1 MAFTADKVR
10 QGVQQAAAGGYSVD
24 NSLRFN
30 DDDSAYLSRTPS
42 SAGNRK
48 TWTLSCWVKLGNLG
62 ITRDLMSTISGDE
75 DVIRFSS
82 SDTLQIMFHGG
93 TYGYLATTQVFRD
106 TSAWY
111 HIIVSIDTTLST
123 AGNRIRLYVN
133 GIEVTDFTSNTNP
146 SQDYQT
152 YINSTSTQY
161 LSKKSNQSIRYHDGY
176 LSEVHFID
184 GQALDPTSFGETGT
198 YGEWKPI
205 EVTGMT
211 YGTNGFYLDF
221 SNSGSLGTDASS
233 NTNNWTV
240 NNLAATD
247 QMLDSPT
254 NNFACM
260 NPLSDSS
267 ATLSQGNLQNQY
279 GGGNYYCPA
288 TFQLPKTGKWY
299 WEVHITALHSNGNCY
314 GRLGITYED
323 SNSKTINDGYGY
335 GVYNSG
341 LHMLTSTGVYS
352 TGLTDNVGDIIQ
364 FAVDMD
370 NGKFYIGQD
379 DTYYNT
385 SSPYGDGNPSAG
397 TNPSATGI
405 DTTLDWRPD
414 FNVGHHSSY
423 DTKFHANFG
432 QDSSFAGNKTAQ
444 GNQDGN
450 EIGDFYYSVPTGFLA
465 LCTNNL
471 TGISTPYQAYSSCST
486 EDEYKEVTYTGNG
499 SSDGT
504 FIYLGF
510 LATNIC
516 IDGTNYTNASTS
528 SFDFLSNGIKCR
540 STTKNS
546 NGTSYT
552 LEAWVDTDFKYNTAE
567 GN

>member
-30 DDDSAYLSRTPS
+30 ANDSPYLSRTFGT
-42 SAGNRK
+42 ATNRK
-48 TWTLSCWVKLGNLG
+48 KWTISMWVKLG
-62 ITRDLMSTISGDE
+62 TTSSTTARLFGGKGSGDYCSMAIE
-75 DVIRFSS
+75 NTG
-82 SDTLQIMFHGG
+82 TLTYWVYGG
-93 TYGYLATTQVFRD
+93 NGQLTTTQLFRD
-106 TSAWY
+106 PSAWY
-111 HIIVSIDTTLST
+111 HIIWSVDTTQST
-123 AGNRIRLYVN
+123 ASNRIKLYVN
-133 GIEVTDFTSNTNP
+133 GEQVTDFATSNYP
-146 SQDYQT
+146 SQDFNT
-152 YINSTSTQY
+152 YINNSSD
-161 LSKKSNQSIRYHDGY
+161 HDIGRDSWYGNHFWGGY
-176 LSEVHFID
+176 MSEINFID
-184 GQALDPTSFGETGT
+184 GQALDHTSFGETGD

-254 NNFACM
+254 NNFCTW
-260 NPLSDSS
+260 NPLAPNHADGIDLKEGNLSNNLNRTSHS
-267 ATLSQGNLQNQY
+267 ATFGFDS
-279 GGGNYYCPA
+279 
-288 TFQLPKTGKWY
+288 GKWY
-299 WEVHITALHSNGNCY
+299 WEFLAVTANFMLGLVDRVDIRADSGHHYLFISHDNQQAANGTT
-314 GRLGITYED
+314 LDTD
-323 SNSKTINDGYGY
+323 SFS
-335 GVYNSG
+335 SA
-341 LHMLTSTGVYS
+341 SA
-352 TGLTDNVGDIIQ
+352 GDIIG
-364 FAVDMD
+364 FAYDVDAQTMD
-370 NGKFYIGQD
+370 IYQNNSLVLEFSTVPKTKTNYFFCD
-379 DTYYNT
+379 R
-385 SSPYGDGNPSAG
+385 SA
-397 TNPSATGI
+397 NATGYQ
-405 DTTLDWRPD
+405 
-414 FNVGHHSSY
+414 VV
-423 DTKFHANFG
+423 NFG

>member
-10 QGVQQAAAGGYSVD
+10 QGVQKDTGYSID

-30 DDDSAYLSRTPS
+30 DNDSAYLSWTPS

-48 TWTLSCWVKLGNLG
+48 TWTFSCWFKRGNV
-62 ITRDLMSTISGDE
+62 SASGGRIFSAGHPTPFGVIGFDNA
-75 DVIRFSS
+75 DNFVIRNHDNSIHLEESAKRRDASSWYHLVVMSDTTQSTS
-82 SDTLQIMFHGG
+82 SDRLK
-93 TYGYLATTQVFRD
+93 
-106 TSAWY
+106 
-111 HIIVSIDTTLST
+111 
-123 AGNRIRLYVN
+123 LYVN
-133 GIEVTDFTSNTNP
+133 GSQVTDFGASNYP
-146 SQDYQT
+146 SLNYEWGFSNNAIHHLGSQT
-152 YINSTSTQY
+152 RYGPVNYI
-161 LSKKSNQSIRYHDGY
+161 DGY
-176 LSEVHFID
+176 LAEVHFID

-414 FNVGHHSSY
+414 FNVGHDSSY
-423 DTKFHANFG
+423 GTKFHANFG

-444 GNQDGN
+444 GNQDSN
-450 EIGDFYYSVPTGFLA
+450 SIGDFYYSVPTGFLA

>member
-1 MAFTADKVR
+1 M
-10 QGVQQAAAGGYSVD
+10 
-24 NSLRFN
+24 SL
-30 DDDSAYLSRTPS
+30 
-42 SAGNRK
+42 
-48 TWTLSCWVKLGNLG
+48 LG
-62 ITRDLMSTISGDE
+62 IDRT
-75 DVIRFSS
+75 
-82 SDTLQIMFHGG
+82 
-93 TYGYLATTQVFRD
+93 
-106 TSAWY
+106 
-111 HIIVSIDTTLST
+111 
-123 AGNRIRLYVN
+123 GN
-133 GIEVTDFTSNTNP
+133 
-146 SQDYQT
+146 
-152 YINSTSTQY
+152 
-161 LSKKSNQSIRYHDGY
+161 
-176 LSEVHFID
+176 
-184 GQALDPTSFGETGT
+184 
-198 YGEWKPI
+198 
-205 EVTGMT
+205 
-211 YGTNGFYLDF
+211 
-221 SNSGSLGTDASS
+221 
-233 NTNNWTV
+233 NNHWTV
-240 NNLAATD
+240 NNMTVATD

-335 GVYNSG
+335 GVYASG

-352 TGLTDNVGDIIQ
+352 TGLTDDVGDIIQ

-379 DTYYNT
+379 DTYYHT
-385 SSPYGDGNPSAG
+385 SGSYNDSNPSNG
-397 TNPSATGI
+397 TNPAATSM

-414 FNVGHHSSY
+414 FNVGHDSSY
-423 DTKFHANFG
+423 GTKFHANFG

>member
-10 QGVQQAAAGGYSVD
+10 QGVQKDTGYSID

-30 DDDSAYLSRTPS
+30 DNDSAYLSWTPS

-48 TWTLSCWVKLGNLG
+48 TWTFSCWFKRGNV
-62 ITRDLMSTISGDE
+62 SASGGRIFSAGHPTPFGVIGFDNA
-75 DVIRFSS
+75 DNFVIRNHDNSIHLEESAKRRDASSWYHLVVMSDTTQSTS
-82 SDTLQIMFHGG
+82 SDRLK
-93 TYGYLATTQVFRD
+93 
-106 TSAWY
+106 
-111 HIIVSIDTTLST
+111 
-123 AGNRIRLYVN
+123 LYVN
-133 GIEVTDFTSNTNP
+133 GSQVTDFGASNYP
-146 SQDYQT
+146 SLNYEWGFSNNAIHHLGSQT
-152 YINSTSTQY
+152 RYGPVNYI
-161 LSKKSNQSIRYHDGY
+161 DGY
-176 LSEVHFID
+176 LAEVHFID

-247 QMLDSPT
+247 QMVDTPT
-254 NNFACM
+254 NNFCTL
-260 NPLSDSS
+260 NPVAGNTL
-267 ATLSQGNLQNQY
+267 ATFSEGNLKSTNS
-279 GGGNYYCPA
+279 GWKGALG
-288 TFQLPKTGKWY
+288 TFPITSGKWY
-299 WEVHITALHSNGNCY
+299 WEMYV
-314 GRLGITYED
+314 
-323 SNSKTINDGYGY
+323 DGYPFERIGIIGADSDHGGTQLQNCTPELWYLYTGQKRTNSASTSY
-335 GVYNSG
+335 GSSFAN
-341 LHMLTSTGVYS
+341 
-352 TGLTDNVGDIIQ
+352 GDIV
-364 FAVDMD
+364 AVAIDMD
-370 NGKFYIGQD
+370 
-379 DTYYNT
+379 
-385 SSPYGDGNPSAG
+385 
-397 TNPSATGI
+397 SATRTITFYKNNVSQGTLNLSSTAI
-405 DTTLDWRPD
+405 GNTTDVLIAPVSS
-414 FNVGHHSSY
+414 VGWSVS
-423 DTKFHANFG
+423 NFG

-499 SSDGT
+499 ISDGT